1 MTAALDKLS
10 IRSGSSFVGNIT
22 DNPIHRLSSSLG
34 IDPTFISIARGQ
46 SHSYVS
52 EKVPNAP
59 KDPVKAALDNIR
71 QEVLTKALP
80 ELREE
85 DADRDGLFG
94 DTARKSNLKATASKP
109 DESTLE
115 DLSAYIQNQLKSGAG
130 GADRKAARQQLLPV
144 PLRYRHPYKAR
155 SREELEPKVIMSRV
169 NRKPALYEYTFPDEN
184 PSKINNLRREFMGV
198 GSHLPPLPEIKHNKK
213 AEDEDGEDG
222 NKKPSFNG
230 HFQRIFPEDPTWK
243 LGIIDRLSEICL
255 QTIQAYFQD
264 MPYHMAALPKEIQQ
278 RFVNDLPPVSETNLY
293 LSADYFHNEDYWQR
307 SCKLRWG
314 PKTFPHSHCSWKLT
328 YIERSFQQMIEH
340 YVPLQSDPN
349 ILLNDLLNIGEYVLR
364 LKVNQLLPPV
374 RHTFGDFAALVEA
387 QMTNHVRCTEPY
399 EKTQAE
405 GIIATDVTERRS
417 KVLKEVPL
425 TEELK
430 RMVDP
435 EGKATIDFPAVKNQ
449 GGWSEKAKL
458 KFQRLINREL
468 DFNRGVDEMDK
479 MVFNMTRDLDDTPAH
494 PRTMNPFLAADHI
507 NLVPVLANMPHLM
520 DLELR
525 YGVKECGMNFSWRLY
540 QFTLNDAKRLAEAL
554 VLTSSLRRLSLTN
567 SRIDDA
573 KGAIVCQA
581 LLDHPNLA
589 ILELQCNNL
598 GKETAAVVAKMI
610 KRSEVL
616 NKVDLSDNHLGDDG
630 AKELAKSLVR
640 GISLRVLNLRCNQI
654 GDVGAE
660 ALLLVTKSCIT
671 FVEQLNLS
679 ANRITGRI
687 VDLLTESMKVNKRLE
702 KYDLSVNKLEG
713 LVEGRKLQEALTHA
727 YHIQEFWLQE
737 NQFPTD
743 FEAMIEELLSRN
755 QEARLEQVLL
765 NVERTSSFDIK
776 KVRFPTEEEIRYGSE
791 SDLSDEGES
800 SEEEEESN
808 SQKAASYR
816 RQMEE
821 YSSSDNEVSGHYKST
836 TSRK

>member
-1 MTAALDKLS
+1 
-10 IRSGSSFVGNIT
+10 
-22 DNPIHRLSSSLG
+22 
-34 IDPTFISIARGQ
+34 
-46 SHSYVS
+46 
-52 EKVPNAP
+52 
-59 KDPVKAALDNIR
+59 
-71 QEVLTKALP
+71 
-80 ELREE
+80 
-85 DADRDGLFG
+85 
-94 DTARKSNLKATASKP
+94 
-109 DESTLE
+109 
-115 DLSAYIQNQLKSGAG
+115 
-130 GADRKAARQQLLPV
+130 
-144 PLRYRHPYKAR
+144 
-155 SREELEPKVIMSRV
+155 
-169 NRKPALYEYTFPDEN
+169 
-184 PSKINNLRREFMGV
+184 
-198 GSHLPPLPEIKHNKK
+198 
-213 AEDEDGEDG
+213 
-222 NKKPSFNG
+222 
-230 HFQRIFPEDPTWK
+230 
-243 LGIIDRLSEICL
+243 
-255 QTIQAYFQD
+255 
-264 MPYHMAALPKEIQQ
+264 
-278 RFVNDLPPVSETNLY
+278 
-293 LSADYFHNEDYWQR
+293 
-307 SCKLRWG
+307 
-314 PKTFPHSHCSWKLT
+314 
-328 YIERSFQQMIEH
+328 
-340 YVPLQSDPN
+340 
-349 ILLNDLLNIGEYVLR
+349 
-364 LKVNQLLPPV
+364 
-374 RHTFGDFAALVEA
+374 
-387 QMTNHVRCTEPY
+387 
-399 EKTQAE
+399 
-405 GIIATDVTERRS
+405 
-417 KVLKEVPL
+417 
-425 TEELK
+425 
-430 RMVDP
+430 
-435 EGKATIDFPAVKNQ
+435 
-449 GGWSEKAKL
+449 
-458 KFQRLINREL
+458 
-468 DFNRGVDEMDK
+468 MDK

-554 VLTSSLRRLSLTN
+554 ILTSSLRRLSLTN

-616 NKVDLSDNHLGDDG
+616 NKVDLSDNQLGDDG

-660 ALLLVTKSCIT
+660 ALFLVTKSCIT

-702 KYDLSVNKLEG
+702 KYDLSVNELEG

-737 NQFPTD
+737 NKFPTD
-743 FEAMIEELLSRN
+743 FEATMEELLSRN

-765 NVERTSSFDIK
+765 NVEKTFTFDIK
-776 KVRFPTEEEIRYGSE
+776 KVRFPTEEEIRCGSD

-800 SEEEEESN
+800 SEEEEEN
-808 SQKAASYR
+808 KSQKAASYR

-836 TSRK
+836 TARK